1 MLHLG
6 VEQEQTAE
14 ELLADVDAAY
24 HKAEEAVKLGNK
36 TLQEAQKTYDILQGM
51 IKLFIKFSF
60 SAANSSPRIYTFK

>member
-36 TLQEAQKTYDILQGM
+36 TLHEAQKTYDTLQGM
-51 IKLFIKFSF
+51 IEFFVKFIF
-60 SAANSSPRIYTFK
+60 SAANPSSRIDTFK